1 MQRHDKELMA
11 TDGYGNTLL
20 IWAADRGALNC
31 LNYLL
36 EKKAVV
42 GHINHRGYLG
52 NTALSRAARGGH
64 VRCVEA
70 LLSRPEI
77 DPNIPNDKKQYPLHF
92 AAFKNKLECVRA
104 FIKSNKCDYNVR
116 DRKGRVPAE
125 DCSNPDIISMLIEAA
140 TSPTGL
146 PKRYD
151 GGYDGRFGRVGA
163 QGVATKQP
171 PTSPLRSPSS
181 KSGPPGGFFS
191 SNDDDDSDVLGVWE
205 ALNSSPRAM
214 PRLT

>member
-1 MQRHDKELMA
+1 MRPINPDNTLNKYPLPNPHTELSLAVSQNDVGKLMQRHDKELMA

-77 DPNIPNDKKQYPLHF
+77 DPNIPNDKNSTLFTSQ
-92 AAFKNKLECVRA
+92 
-104 FIKSNKCDYNVR
+104 
-116 DRKGRVPAE
+116 PARTSSSVCE
-125 DCSNPDIISMLIEAA
+125 LLSKVISV
-140 TSPTGL
+140 TT
-146 PKRYD
+146 
-151 GGYDGRFGRVGA
+151 
-163 QGVATKQP
+163 T
-171 PTSPLRSPSS
+171 
-181 KSGPPGGFFS
+181 
-191 SNDDDDSDVLGVWE
+191 
-205 ALNSSPRAM
+205 
-214 PRLT
+214 